1 MNLRHEWF
9 QEELRKSEESLKH
22 RPLDDE
28 YSFLQA
34 VSSGDMDFVEKNC
47 RENAFI
53 NPDGMGILST
63 NPLTN
68 IKYHSVVQ
76 MNNL

>member
-34 VSSGDMDFVEKNC
+34 VSSGDMDFVEKTVE
-47 RENAFI
+47 RMLLSIRMAWAFSLQ
-53 NPDGMGILST
+53 IL
-63 NPLTN
+63 
-68 IKYHSVVQ
+68 
-76 MNNL
+76 